1 MKTRTVIGLASA
13 LVKGRKFKMALVGV
27 QLVYMAY
34 NYRKQRKNEKQ
45 LKANN

>member
-13 LVKGRKFKMALVGV
+13 LVRGRKFKMALVGL

-34 NYRKQRKNEKQ
+34 NYRKEKKSDTQ
-45 LKANN
+45 IEENK